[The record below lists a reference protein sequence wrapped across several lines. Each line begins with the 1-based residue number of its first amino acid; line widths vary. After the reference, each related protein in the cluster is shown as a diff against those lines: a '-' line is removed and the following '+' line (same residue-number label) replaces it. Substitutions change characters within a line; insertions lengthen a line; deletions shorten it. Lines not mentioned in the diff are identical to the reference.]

1 MIYFLGLVVVLVAG
15 IGFVRLFGAGRPP
28 YLGLRNGQLAAC
40 PDSPNCVCSQA
51 TDALH
56 QIAPIPFQGASDAG
70 MSAIEAA
77 VMSLPRTTIVTKSVS
92 EGYLHAEARSHVFG
106 FVDDVEFWFDE
117 ANHVIH
123 VRSASRVGYS
133 DLGVN
138 RARVELLTQS
148 LMQQAEGGK

>member
-1 MIYFLGLVVVLVAG
+1 MIYFFGLVVVLVAG
-15 IGFVRLFGAGRPP
+15 VGFVRLFGAGRPP

-51 TDALH
+51 NDALH
-56 QIAPIPFQGASDAG
+56 QIAPIPFPGDSDAA
-70 MSAIEAA
+70 MSAIESA
-77 VMSLPRTTIVTKSVS
+77 VKSLPRTTIVSKSVS
-92 EGYLHAEARSHVFG
+92 EGYLHAEARSRLFG

-138 RARVELLTQS
+138 RTRVESLTQL
-148 LMQQAEGGK
+148 LMQQAEVGK